1 MVGQTHNLVG
11 DLILPRVFPVGKNV
25 WYVFRLI
32 EQILILVGHCP
43 MSDRYFK
50 AWHMYDFSEKKY
62 FFYILSTDQI
72 SLSAYFYFLRHW

>member
-62 FFYILSTDQI
+62 FCYILSTDQI
-72 SLSAYFYFLRHW
+72 SLSAYFTS